1 MWMHFKLRFPR
12 TIVERSPSMPTW
24 IAGFATRTQW
34 CPMAT
39 GTAGTVPTVISTTAS
54 RRWVWNPCASDDLLF
69 FWSVNCSR
77 IQLLSSVSSVLFIY
91 LFIKSFVV
99 FFSFSSL
106 LLFQN
111 GDYNKPIPAQYL
123 EHLNHGVSGGVPAS
137 ETPKTLQWVNC
148 QMLLCKKCNN
158 NQTVKIKQLA
168 SFIPRDDV
176 CTLFPSFIPL
186 QFHRQL

>member
-1 MWMHFKLRFPR
+1 MLFEVWIYFNLRFPLSFA
-12 TIVERSPSMPTW
+12 ERSPSMLKW
-24 IAGFATRTQW
+24 IAGSATRTQW

-39 GTAGTVPTVISTTAS
+39 GTAGTVPTATSTTAS
-54 RRWVWNPCASDDLLF
+54 RRWVSNPCGTNDFLYFWPVTCSPVLLT
-69 FWSVNCSR
+69 
-77 IQLLSSVSSVLFIY
+77 LF
-91 LFIKSFVV
+91 LPS
-99 FFSFSSL
+99 
-106 LLFQN
+106 FQN

-123 EHLNHGVSGGVPAS
+123 EHLNHGVTGGLAAS

-176 CTLFPSFIPL
+176 RTLFLSYFLKQFQLHFVDLCNDFI
-186 QFHRQL
+186 